1 MSSSA
6 ARNLPGGFGKR
17 ISARTAGLEDPEVA
31 LTKAERSQPSEA
43 PDPGPGRANPSVDGL
58 EFPPAFPDEVLMERV
73 SDGDREA
80 LACLF
85 RRYARVVHAI
95 SYRILRDSAEADD
108 LLQEIFLFVYRKS
121 DIFDSAKSTA
131 RSWIVQMTYHRAIDR
146 RRYLHSR
153 HFYTRVDLNGATEV
167 PDPRS
172 NGVPHNGSVGGLV
185 GEMTVQGLLST
196 LTEDQR
202 NTLSLYFFDGY
213 TFDEIAAKLG
223 QSWGNVRNHYY
234 RGLDKLRRQMSP
246 DKLPGHQRCDKK

>member
-17 ISARTAGLEDPEVA
+17 ISARTAGIEDPEVA

-43 PDPGPGRANPSVDGL
+43 RDPGPGRANPSVEGL

-80 LACLF
+80 LAGLF
-85 RRYARVVHAI
+85 RRYALLVRTI
-95 SYRILRDSAEADD
+95 SCRILRDEAEADD
-108 LLQEIFLFVYRKS
+108 LLQEVFLFIHRKCEA
-121 DIFDSAKSTA
+121 FDRSKSSA
-131 RSWIVQMTYHRAIDR
+131 RSWIVQMTYHRDIDR
-146 RRYLHSR
+146 RRYLQAR

-172 NGVPHNGSVGGLV
+172 NGAPHDGSVGELIGR
-185 GEMTVQGLLST
+185 MTVQSLLGT

-202 NTLSLYFFDGY
+202 NTLSLYFFEGY
-213 TFDEIAAKLG
+213 TFDEIATKLG
-223 QSWGNVRNHYY
+223 QSWGNIRNHYY
-234 RGLDKLRRQMSP
+234 RGLDKLRKQMFS
-246 DKLPGHQRCDKK
+246 DKLPGRQRCDTK